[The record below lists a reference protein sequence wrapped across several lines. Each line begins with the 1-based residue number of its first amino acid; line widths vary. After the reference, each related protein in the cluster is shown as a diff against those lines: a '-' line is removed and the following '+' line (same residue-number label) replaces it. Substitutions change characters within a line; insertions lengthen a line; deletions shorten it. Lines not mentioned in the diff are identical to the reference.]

1 MDISERAKKI
11 KILIMDVDGVLTDGK
26 FYYGNYGDE
35 LKAFDIQDGF
45 GLTLLKRAG
54 IKTIIVTAGNSRII
68 TRRAKHL
75 RITKVYQKAYKKLE
89 TYEKILKKFRVKD
102 EEVCYIGDD
111 LIDIPILKRVGFA
124 VCVPNAREELKPL
137 VHYITRQRGGEGAV
151 REIAEILLKA
161 QDKWIQVTQRYFLPT

>member
-1 MDISERAKKI
+1 MDIFERAKKI

-45 GLTLLKRAG
+45 GLTLLHRAG
-54 IKTIIVTAGNSRII
+54 IKTIIITAGNSKIV

-75 RITKVYQKAYKKLE
+75 RITKVYQKAYKKLK
-89 TYEKILKKFRVKD
+89 TYEKILKKFKVSN

-111 LIDIPILKRVGFA
+111 LIDIPILKRVGLA
-124 VCVPNAREELKPL
+124 VCVPNAREELKSL
-137 VHYITRQRGGEGAV
+137 VHYITNSRGGEGAV
-151 REIAEILLKA
+151 REIAEILIKA
-161 QDKWIQVTQRYFLPT
+161 QGKWETVTKPYFS